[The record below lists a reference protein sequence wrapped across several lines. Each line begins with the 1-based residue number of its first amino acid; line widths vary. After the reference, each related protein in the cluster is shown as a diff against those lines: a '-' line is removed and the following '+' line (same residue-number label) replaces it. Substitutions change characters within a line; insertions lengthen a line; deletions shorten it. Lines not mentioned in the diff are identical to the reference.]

1 MIITRKF
8 NIDILPGDV
17 PLIIRASEKDNSSVL
32 KLRLWSRDGVLKVPA
47 SGVTVKMCGTTLGG
61 TSCEVTGTLTFVSGI
76 PIVTVSLSRDMTKD
90 IGMNP
95 FELVLSGS
103 GVKLCSATFYLD
115 VR

>member
-8 NIDILPGDV
+8 NMDILPGDV
-17 PLIIRASEKDNSSVL
+17 PLIIRASQKDNSSVL
-32 KLRLWSRDGVLKVPA
+32 VLTLWSRDGVLKIPTT
-47 SGVTVKMCGTTLGG
+47 GVTAKMQGRTLGG
-61 TSCEVTGTLTFVSGI
+61 TVCEETGTLTFSSGI
-76 PIVTVSLSRDMTKD
+76 PVVTVELSRDMTKD

-95 FELVLSGS
+95 FELILFSS

>member
-8 NIDILPGDV
+8 NMDVLPGDV
-17 PLIIRASEKDNSSVL
+17 PLIIRASEKDNSSKLVL
-32 KLRLWSRDGVLKVPA
+32 TLWSRDGVLKVPTT
-47 SGVTVKMCGTTLGG
+47 GVTVKIRGTTLGG
-61 TSCEVTGTLTFVSGI
+61 TDCEETGTLTFQSGI
-76 PIVTVSLSRDMTKD
+76 PTVTVSLTRDMTSH

>member
-17 PLIIRASEKDNSSVL
+17 PLIIRASQKDNSSVL
-32 KLRLWSRDGVLKVPA
+32 KLKLWSRDGVLKIPTTGITAKVQ
-47 SGVTVKMCGTTLGG
+47 GTTLGG
-61 TSCEVTGTLTFVSGI
+61 TSCEETGTLTFVSGV
-76 PIVTVSLSRDMTKD
+76 PIVTIELNRDMTGD
-90 IGMNP
+90 IGLNP